1 MSMYVVGN
9 PFFFP
14 TNGHLG
20 WELDDHNY
28 SPVGSRG
35 VFYFISSFSIKIESF
50 LIFNRLSLSS
60 NLIDKDK
67 ESLLL

>member
-35 VFYFISSFSIKIESF
+35 VFYLEVK
-50 LIFNRLSLSS
+50 LIIIL
-60 NLIDKDK
+60 LIDFSENDIPI
-67 ESLLL
+67 SAIILYLLILRKSV